1 MKILFLTHSLPY
13 PPIGGGKIKRW
24 KMVAHLAAHH
34 QLTVASL
41 YRSEDLPWKDRLLS
55 QIQTSQFCGE
65 LVADRPRNLRN
76 LMQSYRQGVP
86 LAVYRNHFNNFQEK
100 VARIALRCD
109 LIFLDSV
116 LVSQYVPAE
125 FSGPVI
131 LHQHNAEYVI
141 WQRFAALEKN
151 PFIKWPALW
160 EARRMARYERLAAH
174 RADRIL
180 AAPGDRSA
188 LEKLGI
194 ASGKFVETFHLGN
207 ESLLGH
213 PDIEFDDTE
222 EALLFVGTLD
232 WGPNADGLVW
242 FIRSVWDP
250 LKRRRPQ
257 LKFFIVGNHA
267 PLHLVRLVAG
277 KTGIVLAGFVADL
290 DAIYGRSRVFVAP
303 VRYGSGM
310 KVKLIDAMYRG
321 IPAVTTPFGAESLD
335 VDDGCHLAVAAAP
348 EKMVRDIAVLLSDK
362 DAWERMRDQSRR
374 LAGEKYRWDPVLANL
389 DAVLRGLYNRSP
401 RGGGVPFPG
410 RTEEQTIK
418 RRDRAAE

>member
-1 MKILFLTHSLPY
+1 MKILLLTHSLPY
-13 PPIGGGKIKRW
+13 PPDGGGKIKRW

-34 QLTVASL
+34 QFTLASL
-41 YRSEDLPWKDRLLS
+41 YRSEDLPWKDLLLS

-65 LVADRPRNLRN
+65 LVADRPRSLRN
-76 LMQSYRQGVP
+76 LLQSYRQGVP
-86 LAVYRNHFNNFQEK
+86 LAVYRNHYTYFQEK
-100 VARIALRCD
+100 VARIAPRFD

-116 LVSQYVPAE
+116 LVFQYVPAE

-151 PFIKWPALW
+151 PFIKWAALL
-160 EARRMARYERLAAH
+160 EARRMTRYERLAAH

-194 ASGKFVETFHLGN
+194 APGKFVETFHLGN
-207 ESLLGH
+207 DSLLDH

-242 FIRSVWDP
+242 FIRSVWDL
-250 LKRRRPQ
+250 LKRRQPQ
-257 LKFFIVGNHA
+257 LKFFIVGSHP
-267 PLHLVRLVAG
+267 PLDLVRLVAG
-277 KTGIVLAGFVADL
+277 QRDIVLTGFVEDL
-290 DAIYGRSRVFVAP
+290 EPLYGRSRVFVAP
-303 VRYGSGM
+303 ARYGSGM

-321 IPAVTTPFGAESLD
+321 IPAVTTPVGTESLE
-335 VDDGCHLAVAAAP
+335 VEDGCHLAVAGTS
-348 EKMVRDIAVLLSDK
+348 EKMVRDITVLLNDK
-362 DAWERMRDQSRR
+362 DAWERMRDRSRR
-374 LAGEKYRWDPVLANL
+374 LAGEKYRWDQVLANL
-389 DAVLRGLYNRSP
+389 DAALRGL
-401 RGGGVPFPG
+401 
-410 RTEEQTIK
+410 
-418 RRDRAAE
+418 